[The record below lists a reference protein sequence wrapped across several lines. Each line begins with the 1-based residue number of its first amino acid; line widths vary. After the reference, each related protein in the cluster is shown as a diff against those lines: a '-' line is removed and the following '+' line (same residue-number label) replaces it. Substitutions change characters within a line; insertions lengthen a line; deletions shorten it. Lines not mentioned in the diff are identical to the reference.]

1 MYYNIGKNENK
12 QLGLFATEYPVHV
25 YTYTQ
30 SSPVILLLKLTIKLQ
45 VLFFF
50 FPSSKIHTF
59 GVRIFAGVFFAGETL
74 FLGVMVDFP
83 GVFAGDL
90 DLPSGS
96 SKRKDLS
103 MMVKISRCFS
113 LAAFFNGLLL
123 TNTL

>member
-1 MYYNIGKNENK
+1 M
-12 QLGLFATEYPVHV
+12 TEYPVHV
-25 YTYTQ
+25 YSY
-30 SSPVILLLKLTIKLQ
+30 SKLTGNPSAQ
-45 VLFFF
+45 VNYKVTSAILFFF
-50 FPSSKIHTF
+50 PTSKIHTF
-59 GVRIFAGVFFAGETL
+59 GVRIFAGVFFAGDTL

-96 SKRKDLS
+96 SKRNDLS